1 MGMKVYERSLFSL
14 DNSSLF
20 CDVFGNSVLRN
31 ELPKLSAIFKSK
43 SSITERPIHLS
54 YEDFSVLIKESTET
68 TFESISEALL
78 HNMKKIEILLYQLLL
93 QRSLSK
99 QDLEVL
105 EYYWNLENLRIDG
118 SISPEKYNQAINRIN
133 ADLIDPIIKMT
144 NVEAM
149 HNFIYDELF
158 HAQYRMI
165 DGFNSQC
172 SAIKSNSF
180 PIVHE
185 IRSFS
190 LYADNAAFCY
200 QDSLK
205 ATFKVLDIF
214 SKWFLYIK
222 DRKNLK
228 KKVPQA
234 HFSNFLAELKKMDD
248 SSFKHKI
255 EELCKSL
262 EMFVLIR
269 NEITHNE
276 SMERNRQVLFIG
288 HGTPE
293 VNGKDLFYSKMLF
306 WDHGEHSLNRA
317 GSSLGFFTQNLDA
330 LVETRNYFVT
340 TVKLVTTFM
349 EHFFNEI
356 INELTSLGIEQPLI
370 WVGYPDTLKPF
381 SIESIKKQ
389 YHHFAVLE

>member
-1 MGMKVYERSLFSL
+1 MKVYERSLFCL
-14 DNSSLF
+14 DNSTSF
-20 CDVFGNSVLRN
+20 CDVFGNSDSKS
-31 ELPKLSAIFKSK
+31 ELPQLSAIFKSK
-43 SSITERPIHLS
+43 SSITECPTHLI
-54 YEDFSVLIKESTET
+54 YEGFSVLVNESTET
-68 TFESISEALL
+68 TFESISAAILS
-78 HNMKKIEILLYQLLL
+78 NMKKIEILLYQLLL

-99 QDLEVL
+99 QDLEAL

-172 SAIKSNSF
+172 TAIKSNPF
-180 PIVHE
+180 PIVRE

-205 ATFKVLDIF
+205 ATFKVLDIL
-214 SKWFLYIK
+214 SKWFFYIK

-228 KKVPQA
+228 KKVPQV
-234 HFSNFLAELKKMDD
+234 HFSNFLTELKKMDE

-262 EMFVLIR
+262 EVFVHIR

-306 WDHGEHSLNRA
+306 WDHEEHSLNRA
-317 GSSLGFFTQNLDA
+317 SGSLGFFTQNLDA

-356 INELTSLGIEQPLI
+356 INELASLGIEQPLI
-370 WVGYPDTLKPF
+370 WFGYPDTLQPF
-381 SIESIKKQ
+381 SIENIKKQ
-389 YHHFAVLE
+389 YHHFAVLD